1 MEETFNVFVFFFF
14 GEYNFISLFFFKLHI
29 FKHSIISINNG
40 RSIFRFEYCKI
51 YKSYEETINFYR
63 ILWNNFFIRRMIEKM
78 IFTLYPLTKK

>member
-1 MEETFNVFVFFFF
+1 MEETFNVDFFFLESTILF
-14 GEYNFISLFFFKLHI
+14 LSFFFKLHI

>member
-1 MEETFNVFVFFFF
+1 MEETFNVDFFFLESTILF
-14 GEYNFISLFFFKLHI
+14 LSLFFKLHI

>member
-1 MEETFNVFVFFFF
+1 MLIFFFWRVQF
-14 GEYNFISLFFFKLHI
+14 YFCLFFFKLHI

-51 YKSYEETINFYR
+51 YKLYEETINFYR

>member
-1 MEETFNVFVFFFF
+1 MEETFNVDFFFF
-14 GEYNFISLFFFKLHI
+14 LESTILFLSFFFKLLI